1 MSVVP
6 RVIADPVLARIAALD
21 PDTDWAEIYRLH
33 AAEAFPFDL
42 FRALELALFRT
53 YCVPSVGLL
62 LDQTQEFEQRT
73 QKRYDDTVLLLATAF
88 ERGLASPAG
97 RAAVKRVN
105 RIHQRFDI
113 SNDDFRYVLSTFV
126 VIPIRWLDRYGWRP
140 LHEHER
146 VATNRYYYEL
156 GTLMGIKD
164 IPQTWQQMSVLMD
177 DYEREHFTYSEA
189 SRNVGV
195 ATRELFVRWFP
206 RVPAGLVRTSVHA
219 LLDEPTRAAMGLPEA
234 PALVRR
240 AVDLGLLLRGK
251 SMALLPPRRKPF
263 TAESSWFVRS
273 YPEGFDIGTLGPDGN
288 PLAGATQP
296 AGKSVRETYA

>member
-1 MSVVP
+1 MVS
-6 RVIADPVLARIAALD
+6 DPVLRRIKGLD
-21 PDTDWAEIYRLH
+21 PENDWAEIYRLH

-42 FRALELALFRT
+42 FRSLELALFRT

-97 RAAVKRVN
+97 RAAVKQVN

-113 SNDDFRYVLSTFV
+113 SNEDMRYVLSTFV

-164 IPQTWQQMSVLMD
+164 IPKTWQAMSALMD
-177 DYEREHFTYSEA
+177 DYEREHLAYSDA
-189 SRNVGV
+189 SRHVGI

-206 RVPAGLVRTSVHA
+206 HVPASLIRTSVHA
-219 LLDEPTRAAMGLPEA
+219 LLDEPTRAAMGLPAA
-234 PALVRR
+234 PSLVRR

-251 SMALLPPRRKPF
+251 AMALVPPRGTPF
-263 TAESSWFVRS
+263 TAEGSWFVRS
-273 YPEGFDIGTLGPDGN
+273 YPDGVDIATLGPAGDRL
-288 PLAGATQP
+288 PGATQP
-296 AGKSVRETYA
+296 VAREVSAVPS